1 MENTDKTIIE
11 MQQQMQQLREK
22 LESQKIVNERILRN
36 SYSQSTRR
44 LRLKSSIPIIA
55 GTFVLFML
63 PFMKELGLST
73 WFLVFTGV
81 MMAACIV
88 ASALTKGLIPDMSK
102 DLVSA
107 TQNMIRFRNIN
118 RDWIK
123 FGVPS
128 LVVWSGLLFWDMWK
142 NTDLLKNEMA
152 IYFITGFL
160 VGAVIGVAIG
170 LKNRRDILNT
180 SDSLLEQIDQLKK

>member
-1 MENTDKTIIE
+1 
-11 MQQQMQQLREK
+11 
-22 LESQKIVNERILRN
+22 
-36 SYSQSTRR
+36 
-44 LRLKSSIPIIA
+44 
-55 GTFVLFML
+55 
-63 PFMKELGLST
+63 MKELGLST